1 MEEAKERLET
11 WLRGELERADVDAD
25 VYVPY
30 VAEFLEAGGA
40 FDAAGAAEV
49 LAAVM
54 DAAAAAALAQ
64 RVGAQ
69 WRTEA
74 AAGARTDAAESGEG
88 DAGCLAAEMCEQLR
102 LAQAEAAAT
111 AAAAAAAAV
120 PGTEV
125 VADSAERARL
135 VAMYGAVVTEVE
147 PAPGA
152 APAAAGGK
160 KGRGAGAAAAAAAGA
175 GAAEHLGGNVNHGV
189 AQAAA
194 ERQRA
199 EMKAAHDAKVE
210 QDRKS
215 REKQR
220 LTREEKKAQRR
231 AACQKGE
238 RRR

>member
-1 MEEAKERLET
+1 MEEAKERMEA
-11 WLRGELERADVDAD
+11 WLRTELERADVDAD

-30 VAEFLEAGGA
+30 VADFLEAGGV
-40 FDAAGAAEV
+40 FDAEGAAEV

-54 DAAAAAALAQ
+54 DEDAATALAQ
-64 RVGAQ
+64 RAAAQ

-74 AAGARTDAAESGEG
+74 AAADEETRAAANGDDDEG
-88 DAGCLAAEMCEQLR
+88 SCLAAEVCAQLR
-102 LAQAEAAAT
+102 LAEAEAAAQEQT
-111 AAAAAAAAV
+111 RKPEAE
-120 PGTEV
+120 GV

-135 VAMYGAVVTEVE
+135 VARYGAVVTEAE
-147 PAPGA
+147 SDSGA
-152 APAAAGGK
+152 AGAGAQGR
-160 KGRGAGAAAAAAAGA
+160 KGRGGAAAAGA
-175 GAAEHLGGNVNHGV
+175 EEREAVGSHANRGV
-189 AQAAA
+189 AAAAA

-199 EMKAAHDAKVE
+199 EMKAAHDAKLE
-210 QDRKS
+210 QERRS

>member
-1 MEEAKERLET
+1 MEEAKTRLES

-30 VAEFLEAGGA
+30 VAEFLADGGA

-54 DAAAAAALAQ
+54 DEGAATALAQ

-74 AAGARTDAAESGEG
+74 AAGASAAAGPDASA
-88 DAGCLAAEMCEQLR
+88 DAGCLAAEVCERLR
-102 LAQAEAAAT
+102 LAQAEAE
-111 AAAAAAAAV
+111 AAAAAAPAA
-120 PGTEV
+120 PGAEV

-135 VAMYGAVVTEVE
+135 VALYGAVVTEAE
-147 PAPGA
+147 PAPGTV
-152 APAAAGGK
+152 PPGAAGKRGR
-160 KGRGAGAAAAAAAGA
+160 GDRGAGAAAGAAAGT
-175 GAAEHLGGNVNHGV
+175 AEHLGGNVNHGA

-199 EMKAAHDAKVE
+199 EMKAAHEAKVE

-220 LTREEKKAQRR
+220 LTRDEKKAQRR